1 MTMKTVYIKD
11 IRSGDK
17 IRSPFLVTEKNLAF
31 SQKGAPYLS
40 LRLRDKTGDLEGR
53 IWDNVDALQKL
64 FKKGDVILV
73 QARAVSYKN
82 VIQMSITDVAMVE
95 DSEIDPADYSP
106 VSRLDV
112 EEMFRD
118 LMAFI
123 GGMENPWLRQL
134 LTAVFGDEEIVGRFK
149 LAPAAKGFH
158 HAYLGGL
165 LEHTLSTTR
174 LLDRLAGQIRG
185 IDRDLLIAGG
195 LLHDIGK
202 IYEFS
207 YDRVIDYTT
216 DGRLVGHIVMGVELL
231 DRKIEAMEDF
241 PRELSLKL
249 RHLLLSHHGELEF
262 GSPKRPKTVDA
273 LVLHAIDDLDAKV
286 AAMQDFV
293 ETSAGEDS
301 EWTGFHRFFER
312 FIYKG
317 KS

>member
-1 MTMKTVYIKD
+1 MTIKTVYIKD

-82 VIQMSITDVAMVE
+82 VIQMSITDVATVE

-123 GGMENPWLRQL
+123 DGLENPWLRQL
-134 LTAVFGDEEIVGRFK
+134 LTTVFGDEEIVGRFK

-262 GSPKRPKTVDA
+262 GSPKRPKTLDA